1 MRSIQRSLTTAGS
14 TVRTAWAICFIE
26 MKFNIIRRIIWIRN
40 TTVLQRSIMVQIL
53 EIFCKSKTD
62 TLYKTTVEV
71 AFYKKS
77 VHDRTYVSHTGEF
90 FNFNFTCFCINSNFR
105 KEDRV
110 HVGCKRITLCCIL
123 IDRMIC
129 TEGCHPVTFIFC
141 CKTFSHHLIISTEG
155 SVFFFHGCHKV
166 FCCQTTCIT

>member
-1 MRSIQRSLTTAGS
+1 
-14 TVRTAWAICFIE
+14 
-26 MKFNIIRRIIWIRN
+26 MKFNIIRRILRVWD
-40 TTVLQRSIMVQIL
+40 TTIFQSGIVVQIFKV
-53 EIFCKSKTD
+53 FCQSKTH
-62 TLYKTTVEV
+62 TLYKATIEV

-90 FNFNFTCFCINSNFR
+90 FNFNFTCFCINCNFR
-105 KEDRV
+105 KENRV
-110 HVGCKRITLCCIL
+110 HISCKRITLCRIL

-129 TEGCHPVTFIFC
+129 TEGCYPVTFIFC
-141 CKTFSHHLIISTEG
+141 CKTFSHHFIISTKC